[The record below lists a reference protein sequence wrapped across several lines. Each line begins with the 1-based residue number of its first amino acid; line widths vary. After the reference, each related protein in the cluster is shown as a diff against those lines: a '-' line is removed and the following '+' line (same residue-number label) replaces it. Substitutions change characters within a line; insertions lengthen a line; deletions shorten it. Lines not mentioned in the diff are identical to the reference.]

1 MTVYQTICSHTETMM
16 ELPTNQFKLFLHLD
30 SLQRVLDDLSIQ
42 LANQIPEIKLV
53 TLTLEFKNQ
62 QIGIP
67 RLVTIVVAFVTA
79 KQHLN
84 ARPVTHLK
92 LATTLKT
99 LAKLRSGP
107 KKLETQSKQN
117 SILAVSNLQLAMQN
131 IIETSS
137 QRTLTQK

>member
-30 SLQRVLDDLSIQ
+30 PLQRVLDDLSI
-42 LANQIPEIKLV
+42 LM
-53 TLTLEFKNQ
+53 
-62 QIGIP
+62 
-67 RLVTIVVAFVTA
+67 A

-99 LAKLRSGP
+99 LDKLRFGP
-107 KKLETQSKQN
+107 K
-117 SILAVSNLQLAMQN
+117 
-131 IIETSS
+131 
-137 QRTLTQK
+137 

>member
-16 ELPTNQFKLFLHLD
+16 ELPTNQFKLF
-30 SLQRVLDDLSIQ
+30 
-42 LANQIPEIKLV
+42 
-53 TLTLEFKNQ
+53 
-62 QIGIP
+62 
-67 RLVTIVVAFVTA
+67 
-79 KQHLN
+79 QHLN

-107 KKLETQSKQN
+107 KKLETQLKQN
-117 SILAVSNLQLAMQN
+117 SIRVVSNLQLATLN

-137 QRTLTQK
+137 QQTLIQK